1 LDYQILNFLI
11 LAILIILFVS
21 LVKVFA
27 QDEIIDAITVGINP
41 FGMTY
46 SADMVICMRQSSVQR
61 RACKSYSNVL
71 CLEDFNRM
79 E

>member
-1 LDYQILNFLI
+1 M
-11 LAILIILFVS
+11 AILIILFVS

-27 QDEIIDAITVGINP
+27 QDEVIDDITVGNNP
-41 FGMTY
+41 FGMAY
-46 SADMVICMRQSSVQR
+46 NADMVICMRQSSVQR

-71 CLEDFNRM
+71 CLENFNRM